1 MKVDCIVDG
10 RTLSLSLN
18 SNKPLSL
25 ILQENLESNTANAH
39 CRGKMCGLCAVMIDG
54 KAVLS
59 CMVPAFEIRGKEIT
73 TFDSFKKTKEM
84 KDIEKAFDII
94 GAEPCPEC
102 YSSRVIIMESLISRN
117 ETRPEEIIKELG
129 IIKCSCLDAE
139 SEVKIVQKAIEFRR
153 KRRVR
158 RA

>member
-18 SNKPLSL
+18 SDKPLSL

-39 CRGKMCGLCAVMIDG
+39 CRGRMCGLCAVMVDG
-54 KAVLS
+54 QAMLS
-59 CMVPAFEIRGKEIT
+59 CMVPAFEIRGREIT
-73 TFDSFKKTKEM
+73 TFDSFQKTKEM
-84 KDIEKAFDII
+84 KDIERAFDIV

-102 YSSRVIIMESLISRN
+102 YSSRSIIIESLVSRN
-117 ETRPEEIIKELG
+117 ETRPDEIIKELG
-129 IIKCSCLDAE
+129 IVKCSCIDSE
-139 SEVKIVQKAIEFRR
+139 SEVKVVLKAIELRR

>member
-10 RTLSLSLN
+10 RTLTLSLN
-18 SNKPLSL
+18 SDKPLSL

-39 CRGKMCGLCAVMIDG
+39 CRGKMCGLCAVMVNG

-73 TFDSFKKTKEM
+73 TFDSFQKTKEM
-84 KDIEKAFDII
+84 KDIEKAYDFV

-102 YSSRVIIMESLISRN
+102 YSSRSIIIESLVSKN
-117 ETRPEEIIKELG
+117 ETRAEEIIRELSA
-129 IIKCSCLDAE
+129 IKCNCMDTE
-139 SEVKIVQKAIEFRR
+139 SQVRIVLKAIELRR
-153 KRRVR
+153 KRK
-158 RA
+158 